1 MLDFKPIELKDRELF
16 HEYLKDYDFLTYEYS
31 FLTLY
36 IWRKMYNTE
45 FAIVDD
51 TIVIKKRT
59 ANNGTYF
66 MQPIG
71 ADKSKIADI
80 TLKLNTLRKNNP
92 DFKYLYGDV
101 ETPFLEQLH
110 ENFGNL
116 VTSHEDK
123 NNFDYIFNSKDL
135 IKLSGKKYHRKKNQ
149 YNQFIKKYDY
159 RIEEIQSPEVIKNC
173 IDLSLKWY
181 DYKSLQS
188 EQLKNEQKAIFDIF
202 SNIKIFNN
210 IKGIAVYV
218 NNEIAGFAI
227 GEKLNSKMATVHFEK
242 GNYNFSGIYPFL
254 NKSLV
259 EIFFRD
265 VEFINLQ
272 EDLGLEGLRRAKSAY
287 QPIKLEKKYLV
298 NI

>member
-1 MLDFKPIELKDRELF
+1 
-16 HEYLKDYDFLTYEYS
+16 
-31 FLTLY
+31 
-36 IWRKMYNTE
+36 
-45 FAIVDD
+45 
-51 TIVIKKRT
+51 
-59 ANNGTYF
+59 
-66 MQPIG
+66 
-71 ADKSKIADI
+71 
-80 TLKLNTLRKNNP
+80 
-92 DFKYLYGDV
+92 
-101 ETPFLEQLH
+101 
-110 ENFGNL
+110 
-116 VTSHEDK
+116 
-123 NNFDYIFNSKDL
+123 L

-298 NI
+298 NKRRTKLTLREAYEFAATGIKPKYQSYMNKQVLNEIEYILSVYDLEPKL

>member
-1 MLDFKPIELKDRELF
+1 MLNFKALELHDRELF
-16 HEYLKDYDFLTYEYS
+16 YEYLKNYDFMTYEYS

-51 TIVIKKRT
+51 AIVVKKHT
-59 ANNGTYF
+59 GANGTYF

-71 ADKSKIADI
+71 ADKNKIAGI
-80 TLKLNTLRKNNP
+80 TSKLNTIRKGNP

-101 ETPFLEQLH
+101 ETAFLNQLN
-110 ENFGNL
+110 ENFGEL
-116 VTSHEDK
+116 VTSHEDT
-123 NNFDYIFNSKDL
+123 NNFDYIFSCKDL
-135 IKLSGKKYHRKKNQ
+135 IALSGSKYHRKKNQ

-159 RIEEIQSPEVIKNC
+159 RIEIIQSHEVIRDC

-181 DYKSLQS
+181 DYKALDS
-188 EQLKNEQKAIFDIF
+188 EQLKNEQKAIIDILN
-202 SNIKIFNN
+202 NIELFN
-210 IKGIAVYV
+210 IKGIAVYAD
-218 NNEIAGFAI
+218 NEIAGFAI
-227 GEKLNSKMATVHFEK
+227 GEKLNDKMATIHFEK
-242 GNYNFSGIYPFL
+242 GNYSFSGIYPFL
-254 NKSLV
+254 NKSLI
-259 EIFFRD
+259 ETCFSE

-272 EDLGLEGLRRAKSAY
+272 EDLGIDGLRRAKLAY

>member
-16 HEYLKDYDFLTYEYS
+16 HEYLKDYDFYS

-51 TIVIKKRT
+51 AIVIKKRT

-80 TLKLNTLRKNNP
+80 TLKLNTLRKN
-92 DFKYLYGDV
+92 
-101 ETPFLEQLH
+101 H

>member
-1 MLDFKPIELKDRELF
+1 
-16 HEYLKDYDFLTYEYS
+16 
-31 FLTLY
+31 
-36 IWRKMYNTE
+36 
-45 FAIVDD
+45 
-51 TIVIKKRT
+51 
-59 ANNGTYF
+59 
-66 MQPIG
+66 
-71 ADKSKIADI
+71 
-80 TLKLNTLRKNNP
+80 
-92 DFKYLYGDV
+92 
-101 ETPFLEQLH
+101 
-110 ENFGNL
+110 
-116 VTSHEDK
+116 
-123 NNFDYIFNSKDL
+123 
-135 IKLSGKKYHRKKNQ
+135 
-149 YNQFIKKYDY
+149 
-159 RIEEIQSPEVIKNC
+159 
-173 IDLSLKWY
+173 LSLKWY

-287 QPIKLEKKYLV
+287 QPKMDYLKGPWTAPKIV
-298 NI
+298 MSLSVPLFSLCFLRQHGKETGNCF

>member
-1 MLDFKPIELKDRELF
+1 MLNFKPLELQDREIF
-16 HEYLKDYDFLTYEYS
+16 HEYLKDYDFCTYEYS

-51 TIVIKKRT
+51 AIVVKKRT
-59 ANNGTYF
+59 GSNGTYF

-71 ADKSKIADI
+71 AGKTKIADI
-80 TLKLNTLRKNNP
+80 TLKLNAIKKDNP

-101 ETPFLEQLH
+101 ETPFLHEFH
-110 ENFGNL
+110 ENFGEL

-123 NNFDYIFNSKDL
+123 NNFDYIFNTKEL
-135 IKLSGKKYHRKKNQ
+135 IALSGSKYHRKKNQ

-159 RIEEIQSPEVIKNC
+159 RIEEIQTPEVIKDC

-181 DYKSLQS
+181 DYKAMQS
-188 EQLKNEQKAIFDIF
+188 EQLKNEQKAIFDILN
-202 SNIKIFNN
+202 NINLFNN

-218 NNEIAGFAI
+218 GKEIVGFAL
-227 GEKLNSKMATVHFEK
+227 GEKLNGKMATIHFEK

-259 EIFFRD
+259 ETCFSD

-272 EDLGLEGLRRAKSAY
+272 EDLGLDGLRRAKLAY

-298 NI
+298 SI

>member
-1 MLDFKPIELKDRELF
+1 MLDFKPLELKDRELF
-16 HEYLKDYDFLTYEYS
+16 CEYLKDYNFSTYEYS

-51 TIVIKKRT
+51 AIVIKKHT
-59 ANNGTYF
+59 STNGTYF

-71 ADKSKIADI
+71 AHKTKIAGI
-80 TLKLNTLRKNNP
+80 TSKLNAIKKDNP

-101 ETPFLEQLH
+101 ETAFLNELH
-110 ENFGNL
+110 ENFGDL
-116 VTSHEDK
+116 VISYEDK
-123 NNFDYIFNSKDL
+123 NNFDYIFNTRDL
-135 IKLSGKKYHRKKNQ
+135 IALSGSKYHRKKNQ
-149 YNQFIKKYDY
+149 YNQFVKKYDY
-159 RIEEIQSPEVIKNC
+159 RIEEIKNSEVIKDC

-181 DYKSLQS
+181 DYKAINS
-188 EQLKNEQKAIFDIF
+188 EQLKNEQKAIIDILG
-202 SNIKIFNN
+202 NIELFN
-210 IKGIAVYV
+210 IKGIAVYAD
-218 NNEIAGFAI
+218 NEIAGFAL
-227 GEKLNSKMATVHFEK
+227 GERLNGKMATIHFEK
-242 GNYNFSGIYPFL
+242 GNYSFSGIYPFL

-259 EIFFRD
+259 ETCFSD

-272 EDLGLEGLRRAKSAY
+272 EDLGIEGLRRAKLAY